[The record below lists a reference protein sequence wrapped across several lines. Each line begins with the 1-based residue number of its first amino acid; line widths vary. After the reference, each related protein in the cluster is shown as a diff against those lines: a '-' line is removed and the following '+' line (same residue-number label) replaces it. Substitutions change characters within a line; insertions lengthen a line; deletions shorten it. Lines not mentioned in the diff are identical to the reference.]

1 MNKNKHKEF
10 SIVFFLPWLAILFQ
24 SGFLSSQEMPV
35 PLHVQAQLFK
45 KIFGYSLS
53 LSDPNNPKIVIVE
66 PTGGTGT
73 PIQDAFT
80 KIKLEKTRLMSADEF
95 ISTNGKG
102 YEVAYICAGN
112 KTDKLRKIFTSGK
125 ILSISG
131 VPAFYDNGTVSI
143 SLTLKNNKSQIL
155 INVDRAKA
163 EGHRFSAS
171 FLKMTQGG

>member
-1 MNKNKHKEF
+1 MKYG
-10 SIVFFLPWLAILFQ
+10 AGILF
-24 SGFLSSQEMPV
+24 LSFFSSAWVTPLLSQDMPV
-35 PLHVQAQLFK
+35 PLHVQAALFK

-53 LSDPNNPKIVIVE
+53 LSDPNNPKIAIVE
-66 PTGGTGT
+66 PTSGAGSLV
-73 PIQDAFT
+73 QDAFT
-80 KIKLEKTRLMSADEF
+80 KIKLEKTQLMSLDDF

-102 YEVAYICAGN
+102 YEIAYICPGI
-112 KTDKLRKIFTSGK
+112 KSDKLKKIFISGK

-131 VPAFYDNGTVSI
+131 VPAYYDNGTVSI

-155 INVDRAKA
+155 INVDRAKN

>member
-1 MNKNKHKEF
+1 MGIWILTLMVSVWAPSVF
-10 SIVFFLPWLAILFQ
+10 SQ
-24 SGFLSSQEMPV
+24 DMPV

-66 PTGGTGT
+66 PVAGAGSL
-73 PIQDAFT
+73 IQDAFT
-80 KIKLEKTRLMSADEF
+80 KIKIEKTQLMSLDDF

-102 YEVAYICAGN
+102 FEIAYICPGT
-112 KTDKLRKIFTSGK
+112 KTDKLKKVFTSGK
-125 ILSISG
+125 ILSVSG
-131 VPAFYDNGTVSI
+131 VPAYYDNGTVSV

-155 INVDRAKA
+155 INVDRAKT